1 MLEFT
6 PAPQSARE
14 RQKFSPLERLLFKP
28 QEGEGA
34 WSTLPIWIFLQNTAV
49 PPPLPRSSICRP
61 ASSPVDPR
69 FPVIPPDAC
78 MPCQSAPKKRK
89 TFLASAGSKSRLRI
103 WCYTKEL
110 PQLDTSELSDG
121 DSTFP
126 RAAPP

>member
-1 MLEFT
+1 MEHPT
-6 PAPQSARE
+6 DMDISPEHCSTAPPPQILNLSAR
-14 RQKFSPLERLLFKP
+14 
-28 QEGEGA
+28 
-34 WSTLPIWIFLQNTAV
+34 
-49 PPPLPRSSICRP
+49 
-61 ASSPVDPR
+61 SSPVDPR

-121 DSTFP
+121 VLNH
-126 RAAPP
+126 PPSCPSLSNVHIYTYRR